1 MAAYK
6 SFKFIYFSF
15 LRVVNCPDDLPEL
28 RWDVFVSYSSHDFGW
43 VDSLCQMLEQP
54 PFNLTVCLHQR
65 DWELGRSVVDNMV
78 DSVYCSHKTLIIV
91 SKNYVRSDYC
101 MQELQIAMHSEI
113 ASELVRRERIVL
125 IKIDDVS
132 MHCLPR
138 IIRQKSYLDC
148 SDPEHARHLKTNL
161 LRVLPRRETVEEQ
174 PLQDFDQQSSDGNNA
189 SGSGQMSLEQLH
201 VT

>member
-1 MAAYK
+1 MSKAITA
-6 SFKFIYFSF
+6 
-15 LRVVNCPDDLPEL
+15 C
-28 RWDVFVSYSSHDFGW
+28 
-43 VDSLCQMLEQP
+43 
-54 PFNLTVCLHQR
+54 
-65 DWELGRSVVDNMV
+65 
-78 DSVYCSHKTLIIV
+78 
-91 SKNYVRSDYC
+91 KNYRLPC
-101 MQELQIAMHSEI
+101 I
-113 ASELVRRERIVL
+113 ASELVRIERIVL

-161 LRVLPRRETVEEQ
+161 LRVLPRRETVEER
-174 PLQDFDQQSSDGNNA
+174 PLQDFGQQSSDGNDA